1 MVNKSYKSFK
11 EANLKK
17 FLIDLEKEWN
27 NQDNKFPNQKHT
39 LEKWI
44 VIIMEEIGEV
54 SKEVLEI
61 YSNNYDFSKL
71 YKELI
76 QSITLLIRLR
86 YSIYSIY
93 LSETN
98 KVII

>member
-11 EANLKK
+11 EINLSK

-27 NQDNKFPNQKHT
+27 NQDNKFPNQTHS

-44 VIIMEEIGEV
+44 VIIMEEIGEI
-54 SKEVLEI
+54 SKEVLDIE
-61 YSNNYDFSKL
+61 SNDFDFYKL
-71 YKELI
+71 HKELI

-86 YSIYSIY
+86 YSIYTWN
-93 LSETN
+93 LDN
-98 KVII
+98 KIFI

>member
-11 EANLKK
+11 EINLNR

-27 NQDNKFPNQKHT
+27 NQDIKFPNQVHT

-44 VIIMEEIGEV
+44 VIIMEEIGEIC
-54 SKEVLEI
+54 KEVLEI
-61 YSNNYDFSKL
+61 QYNDFDFYKL
-71 YKELI
+71 HKELI

-86 YSIYSIY
+86 YSIY
-93 LSETN
+93 TWNTDN
-98 KVII
+98 KISV